1 MISILMPIFNGIEF
15 IEDSVN
21 SIINQSYKDWEL
33 LIGINGHNM
42 NSNVYKIAK
51 HYETKLDN
59 NKIRVFDLYEAKGKS
74 ETLNQLI
81 PKCNYDFVS
90 LLDVDDIW
98 NIDKLQIQS
107 RYLHKYDV
115 IGSNCIYFGDL
126 PGIMPNIPLGDISKF
141 DFNISNPMINSSCI
155 IRKKLSYWNNVFT
168 EDYDLWLRLKKQ
180 GNIFYNCNEV
190 LVMHRIHKD
199 SFYNSKS
206 RYGVV
211 K

>member
-15 IEDSVN
+15 IEESVN
-21 SIINQSYKDWEL
+21 SIIKQNFKDWEL
-33 LIGINGHNM
+33 LIGINGHDM

-51 HYETKLDN
+51 QYETKLDN

-81 PKCNYDFVS
+81 HHCNYDFVS

-98 NIDKLQIQS
+98 MIDKLQIQTS
-107 RYLHKYDV
+107 HLHKYDV

-126 PGIMPNIPLGDISKF
+126 PGIIPNIPVGDISKF
-141 DFNISNPMINSSCI
+141 DFNITNPIINSSCI
-155 IRKKLSYWNNVFT
+155 TRKELCYWNNVFT
-168 EDYDLWLRLKKQ
+168 EDYDLWLRLRKQ
-180 GNIFYNCNEV
+180 GKTFYNCNEV

-206 RYGVV
+206 RL
-211 K
+211 